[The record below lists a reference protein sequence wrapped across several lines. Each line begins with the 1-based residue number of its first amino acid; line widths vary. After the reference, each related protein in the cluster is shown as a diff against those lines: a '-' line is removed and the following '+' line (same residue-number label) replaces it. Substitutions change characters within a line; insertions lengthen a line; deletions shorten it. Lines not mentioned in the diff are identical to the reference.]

1 MNKGKPS
8 IQGISL
14 VEAMIVLFVMGVV
27 SAFAVTS
34 YQKYTT
40 RAKVMEASQL
50 AYEVRQAVEAHVATR
65 RTLPSNL
72 NRVYSSKNMK
82 VVERLEAIRTGPTE
96 FRINVYI
103 RKDVFP
109 DKAEQQVFTLHGNL
123 IDGEIRWNDC
133 GANQCITDVSSLP
146 VPQANLP
153 PIAAAGDIVIAT
165 APPSPSPAP
174 IPVSIP
180 STVPTPTPAPT
191 AGSAPVPSPTPPAI
205 SLPNPTPPPTP
216 VPTPVPAPAPT
227 PSPTPAPNP
236 SPGKGGGSDTFVTE
250 NNDPIWSNTHALSE
264 CPGRCGAEHGRWNGQ
279 WWTTV
284 YGRHSVCQCTP
295 LEVFTTTNTAPIW
308 SDPDA
313 EAKCPSRCNAEDG
326 NWTGVWWTI
335 VYGAQSVCQ
344 CEEQYP

>member
-1 MNKGKPS
+1 MNKGQHS

-27 SAFAVTS
+27 SAFAVTT

-50 AYEVRQAVEAHVATR
+50 AYEVRQAVEAHVSTR

-109 DKAEQQVFTLHGNL
+109 DKSEQQVFTLHGNL
-123 IDGEIRWNDC
+123 IDGAIRWNDC
-133 GANQCITDVSSLP
+133 GANNCITDVSNLP
-146 VPQANLP
+146 VTQSNLP
-153 PIAAAGDIVIAT
+153 PIATAGDIVIAT
-165 APPSPSPAP
+165 APPAPAP
-174 IPVSIP
+174 VPVP
-180 STVPTPTPAPT
+180 VPVPVPTPTPAP
-191 AGSAPVPSPTPPAI
+191 APVPAPVPAPTPAPPPVPA
-205 SLPNPTPPPTP
+205 PKPTPSQKPVQAPVPTPYPAPTP
-216 VPTPVPAPAPT
+216 VPTPT
-227 PSPTPAPNP
+227 PS
-236 SPGKGGGSDTFVTE
+236 SGGGGSETFVTK
-250 NNDPIWSNTHALSE
+250 NKDPIWSDTHALSE
-264 CPGRCGAEHGRWNGQ
+264 CPGRCGAEHGKWNGQ
-279 WWTTV
+279 WWTIV
-284 YGRHSVCQCTP
+284 YGKHSVCQCTP
-295 LEVFTTTNTAPIW
+295 LDVFVTENTAPIW
-308 SDPDA
+308 SDSDA

-326 NWTGVWWTI
+326 NWTGHWWTT
-335 VYGAQSVCQ
+335 VYGAHSVCQ